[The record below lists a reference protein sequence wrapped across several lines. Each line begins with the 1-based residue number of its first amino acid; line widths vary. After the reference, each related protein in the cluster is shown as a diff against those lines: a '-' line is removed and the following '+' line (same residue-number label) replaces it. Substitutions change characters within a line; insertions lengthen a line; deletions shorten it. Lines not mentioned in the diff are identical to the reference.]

1 MNQILFYTLYPILWG
16 LSKLPFRLLY
26 GISTAC
32 YYLLYYVFG
41 YRKKVIV
48 ANLKMTFPGLSNK
61 DQKRITKQFY
71 RHMCDLIV
79 ESLKSLTI
87 SEQELRRR
95 FVYENLEYCHELYQ
109 KNRSVIIMCGHYAS
123 WEWSIMMPMLV
134 PYRGVGVY
142 KKLKNPYFDR
152 LARRIRGRFE
162 GILVPNKEIRKYLT
176 QCNEQGTK
184 TMTMIIS
191 DQSPKSKSFRHS
203 FEFLGHDTPFFTG
216 TEDMARSMNYA
227 LIYLKIEKVKR
238 GHYKG
243 TVVPISEDVSAQERG
258 AVTRKFI
265 AALEEQ
271 IRKEPQYYLW
281 SHKRW
286 KHHPEFQKLMNL

>member
-1 MNQILFYTLYPILWG
+1 MNQIAYYLLYPLMWL
-16 LSKLPFRLLY
+16 LSKLPFWMLY
-26 GISTAC
+26 GASTAC
-32 YYLLYYVFG
+32 YYLMYYVFG
-41 YRKKVIV
+41 YRKKVV
-48 ANLKMTFPGLSNK
+48 MANLTMAFPEYSQAQKIKLS
-61 DQKRITKQFY
+61 KQFF

-87 SEQELRRR
+87 SEGELRKR
-95 FVYENLEYCHELYQ
+95 FVYENLEYCTELKE
-109 KNRSVIIMCGHYAS
+109 KNLSTLIMCGHYAS
-123 WEWSIMMPMLV
+123 WEWSFMMPMLV
-134 PYRGVGVY
+134 PFHGIGVY

-162 GILVPNKEIRKYLT
+162 GVLVPNKEIRQYLSNC
-176 QCNEQGTK
+176 QEKDIK

-203 FEFLGHDTPFFTG
+203 FPFLGHETQFFTG
-216 TEDMARSMNYA
+216 TEDMARKIEFA

-243 TVVPISEDVSAQERG
+243 TVVPISEQPNALEKG
-258 AVTRKFI
+258 EITKKFI
-265 AALEEQ
+265 GELEAQ
-271 IRKEPQYYLW
+271 IHQAPEYYLW

-286 KHHPEFQKLMNL
+286 KHHPEFQDLMK

>member
-1 MNQILFYTLYPILWG
+1 M
-16 LSKLPFRLLY
+16 
-26 GISTAC
+26 
-32 YYLLYYVFG
+32 
-41 YRKKVIV
+41 
-48 ANLKMTFPGLSNK
+48 
-61 DQKRITKQFY
+61 
-71 RHMCDLIV
+71 
-79 ESLKSLTI
+79 
-87 SEQELRRR
+87 
-95 FVYENLEYCHELYQ
+95 
-109 KNRSVIIMCGHYAS
+109 
-123 WEWSIMMPMLV
+123 
-134 PYRGVGVY
+134 
-142 KKLKNPYFDR
+142 KNPYFDR

-176 QCNEQGTK
+176 QCDEQGTK

-227 LIYLKIEKVKR
+227 LIYLKIDKVKR

-243 TVVPISEDVSAQERG
+243 TVIPISEDVSAQERG

-265 AALEEQ
+265 ALLEEQ

>member
-1 MNQILFYTLYPILWG
+1 MNQIFFYTLYPILWG

-79 ESLKSLTI
+79 QSLKSLTI

-109 KNRSVIIMCGHYAS
+109 KNRSVFIMCGHYAS